1 MEMFLSLMFPDPDD
15 NRPCFVEAD
24 NLCGN
29 NLVDPGEDCDC
40 GGMMNRFANG
50 TCMQDR
56 CCNGTSCRTRSDVEC
71 R

>member
-1 MEMFLSLMFPDPDD
+1 MLPDPDD
-15 NRPCFVEAD
+15 NRPCFVAAD
-24 NLCGN
+24 DLCGN

-40 GGMMNRFANG
+40 GGMTNRFPNG